1 MALTMTQTTYTR
13 AHLDREARFA
23 VDAFRRTLPAGF
35 RRSVKYDG
43 WALRVYPIGGPV
55 LLAYFNDESGK
66 HEINIAI

>member
-1 MALTMTQTTYTR
+1 MTQTTNAFTYTR
-13 AHLDREARFA
+13 KDLDAEARCSVRDFK
-23 VDAFRRTLPAGF
+23 RTLPA
-35 RRSVKYDG
+35 SVRKTVKAAG